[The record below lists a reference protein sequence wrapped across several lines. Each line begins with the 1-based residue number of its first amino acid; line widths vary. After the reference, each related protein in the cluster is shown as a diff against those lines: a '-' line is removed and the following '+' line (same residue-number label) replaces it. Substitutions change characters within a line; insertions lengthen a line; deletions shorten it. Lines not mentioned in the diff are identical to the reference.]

1 MDPTWTPGESECN
14 VRVNKIK
21 CKTAAY
27 SVLTCK
33 MQYQYRPLH
42 KKHSDIP
49 FRSHSISRNIKP
61 AHFIVLQTDKH
72 NVPFDDIDMT
82 CRNRNGLLSS
92 SSRSNICLVGFWRPL
107 MNMHTPT
114 RSHSLTCYRQYV
126 SIIKTATDRLPNGM
140 WIHSYGQAY
149 ILQLS
154 FSAATHQLC
163 KSALCLLAR

>member
-1 MDPTWTPGESECN
+1 MDPTWTPGESKCN

-33 MQYQYRPLH
+33 MQYEHRPLH

-49 FRSHSISRNIKP
+49 FTSHSICRNVKP

-72 NVPFDDIDMT
+72 NVPFDDTDMT

-92 SSRSNICLVGFWRPL
+92 SSRSNICLVAFWRPL

-126 SIIKTATDRLPNGM
+126 PPRFDHQN
-140 WIHSYGQAY
+140 SYRPFAKWNVN
-149 ILQLS
+149 S
-154 FSAATHQLC
+154 FIWPSLHSAATHQLC
-163 KSALCLLAR
+163 KSALCLLTR